1 MFLILVGISL
11 TCYSFAKILVTKEI
25 DFVIL
30 AQIIG
35 MFVVGFICV
44 VVGIIYIQRRLLE
57 LIIEA
62 NDDATEKGKKAKVN
76 MKSLIF
82 NKKVYEEGPKIVVI
96 GGGFGL
102 DNVIEGLKKYTN
114 NITAIV
120 TMSDY
125 GRGSSMSR
133 QALDALPLN
142 DIKESIIAMSDRE
155 DLMRDLM
162 NLRFSNER
170 LRGLNFGDVF
180 LTGMNELYSNMS
192 EAIQKSTEVLNIT
205 GKVIPVTLDEI
216 TICAELNDGTVIE
229 QKDRIPEVVTQ
240 KVESINRIFISPSNC
255 QPAPGVLEA
264 IESAEAII
272 LGPGSLY
279 TNVIPNLLVKNVSKA
294 IKESKAIK
302 LYVSN
307 IMTEEGQTDNY
318 TLADHVKAIQ
328 AHAGKGVF
336 DLVLADTEEVMPE
349 FVRIYNRAGS
359 EIVEANISDTTNL
372 GVKVIERNMSCVK
385 NDKIRHNPDII
396 ASTIMDLI
404 CNELKFEDKQNET
417 EYLLINSVLKEQKKL
432 QKKRAK
438 EALRRKGNVKK
449 EVPQVKKG
457 KKSKFATKYK
467 DRVQSIQTSNEITA
481 ENRRVAD
488 EENRRQQ
495 EELER
500 QQNNNNQE
508 KRQDK
513 KQKKKKKR

>member
-1 MFLILVGISL
+1 M
-11 TCYSFAKILVTKEI
+11 
-25 DFVIL
+25 
-30 AQIIG
+30 
-35 MFVVGFICV
+35 
-44 VVGIIYIQRRLLE
+44 
-57 LIIEA
+57 
-62 NDDATEKGKKAKVN
+62 
-76 MKSLIF
+76 
-82 NKKVYEEGPKIVVI
+82 
-96 GGGFGL
+96 
-102 DNVIEGLKKYTN
+102 
-114 NITAIV
+114 
-120 TMSDY
+120 
-125 GRGSSMSR
+125 
-133 QALDALPLN
+133 
-142 DIKESIIAMSDRE
+142 
-155 DLMRDLM
+155 
-162 NLRFSNER
+162 
-170 LRGLNFGDVF
+170 
-180 LTGMNELYSNMS
+180 
-192 EAIQKSTEVLNIT
+192 LNIT